1 MASNSKSW
9 GFDIDNDKPIYVVLF
24 ISRNKDNKEVA
35 GFKERRKSFI
45 TNKGYDS
52 VDLMYDFYDFCNQGQ
67 PGEMSRM
74 YMSVNTRN
82 GSVIYKKLLH
92 FLIDNP
98 DFNLCSLSAKIAGL
112 AAEKDC
118 ALTKRWLFDFD
129 IDDKVKMNEFC
140 IDIKS
145 IDAEIYIETHKT
157 PKGYA
162 VITNK
167 GFDTRSLFEKW
178 TSDVTLKKDDL
189 LCIHWWFDIDERV
202 SISDKK

>member
-9 GFDIDNDKPIYVVLF
+9 GFDIDTDKPIYVVLF
-24 ISRNKDNKEVA
+24 ISRNKDNGEVA

-52 VDLMYDFYDFCNQGQ
+52 VELLTDFYDFCNQGQ
-67 PGEMSRM
+67 YGEMSRM

-82 GSVIYKKLLH
+82 SSVIYKKLLH
-92 FLIDNP
+92 FIIDNP
-98 DFNLCSLSAKIAGL
+98 NFNLCSLSSKVAGL
-112 AAEKDC
+112 AAKKEC

-129 IDDKVKMNEFC
+129 IDDKAKMTEFC
-140 IDIKS
+140 VDIKA

-162 VITNK
+162 VITNR
-167 GFDTRSLFEKW
+167 GFDTRSLFQKW

-189 LCIHWWFDIDERV
+189 LCVHWWFDIDARTN
-202 SISDKK
+202 ISKN